1 MTLHDI
7 LFTPGFD
14 LVDIILSCIMGFIF
28 AADLFTDGRSKK
40 HDTRNN
46 SR

>member
-1 MTLHDI
+1 MKEI

-14 LVDIILSCIMGFIF
+14 LVDIILSCIMGFIL

-40 HDTRNN
+40 HGPTEHD
-46 SR
+46 

>member
-7 LFTPGFD
+7 LFTQGFD
-14 LVDIILSCIMGFIF
+14 LVDIILSCVVGFIL

-40 HDTRNN
+40 HGPTEHD
-46 SR
+46 